1 MKYLLLVG
9 LIFLSKNSFTQ
20 TDLAEKVIAQLKI
33 ENANW
38 QTESFV
44 EKQMP
49 NIKDQTI
56 LVLTEKM
63 SEEDESITFRSWI
76 VVFNTKTGKIK
87 AKKSM
92 EIQSDAIIFDGF
104 TIDTAPYVIA
114 KGKRAFGI
122 RMSYHGMSRPNPYN
136 TEQISL
142 FVEEK
147 GQLIEVLKEYEIEVH
162 QGEWD
167 TNCEGEFNSE
177 KKVLIIGTTQ
187 TNGYFDIVVNSKIGK
202 ETNYLDENEDCQSK
216 SESSTKKY
224 KLVYKNKVYTEI
236 AL

>member
-1 MKYLLLVG
+1 MKYLLLLG
-9 LIFLSKNSFTQ
+9 LVFLSKNSFSQ
-20 TDLAEKVIAQLKI
+20 TDLAKKVITQLKLDK
-33 ENANW
+33 ADW
-38 QTESFV
+38 QVDFFI

-49 NIKDQTI
+49 NLKDQTI
-56 LVLTEKM
+56 VVLSEKIG
-63 SEEDESITFRSWI
+63 EDDGMFSLRSWI

-87 AKKSM
+87 AKKAL
-92 EIQSDAIIFDGF
+92 EIDSDAIRFAGF
-104 TIDTAPYVIA
+104 TIDTAPYLVA

-122 RMSYHGMSRPNPYN
+122 RMLFEGSSRPNPY
-136 TEQISL
+136 TSEVISL
-142 FVEEK
+142 FLEEK

-187 TNGYFDIVVNSKIGK
+187 TNSYFDIIVNSKIGK
-202 ETNYLDENEDCQSK
+202 ETNYVDENEDCQSK

-236 AL
+236 SL

>member
-9 LIFLSKNSFTQ
+9 LVFLSKNSFTQ
-20 TDLAEKVIAQLKI
+20 TDLAKKVIAQLKI

-38 QTESFV
+38 QSELFI

-49 NIKDQTI
+49 NLKDQTI
-56 LVLTEKM
+56 LVLSEKTQ
-63 SEEDESITFRSWI
+63 EEEWYFSLRSWV
-76 VVFNTKTGKIK
+76 VVFNTKTNKIV
-87 AKKSM
+87 AKKALNI
-92 EIQSDAIIFDGF
+92 ESDAIRFSGF
-104 TIDTAPYVIA
+104 TIDTAPYNIA

-122 RMSYHGMSRPNPYN
+122 RMMYEGSSRPNPYSS
-136 TEQISL
+136 ELISL
-142 FVEEK
+142 FLLEK
-147 GQLIEVLKEYEIEVH
+147 SQLNEILKNYEIEVH
-162 QGEWD
+162 HGEWD
-167 TNCEGEFNSE
+167 TNCAGEFNSE

-187 TNGYFDIVVNSKIGK
+187 TGGYFDIIVNSKIGK

-236 AL
+236 AF

>member
-1 MKYLLLVG
+1 MKYLLLLG
-9 LIFLSKNSFTQ
+9 LIFFAKNSFSQ
-20 TDLAEKVIAQLKI
+20 TDLAKKVIAQLKI

-38 QTESFV
+38 QTELFV

-49 NIKDQTI
+49 NLKDQTI
-56 LVLTEKM
+56 LVLSEKTD
-63 SEEDESITFRSWI
+63 EDESMFTLRSWI

-87 AKKSM
+87 AKKSLI
-92 EIQSDAIIFDGF
+92 IQSDAIMFDGF

-136 TEQISL
+136 SELISL
-142 FVEEK
+142 FLEEK
-147 GQLIEVLKEYEIEVH
+147 GQLVEVLKEYEIEIH

-187 TNGYFDIVVNSKIGK
+187 TNGYFDIIVNSKIGK
-202 ETNYLDENEDCQSK
+202 ETNYVDENEDCQSK

-224 KLVYKNKVYTEI
+224 KLVYKNKVYSEI

>member
-1 MKYLLLVG
+1 MKSLLLIG
-9 LIFLSKNSFTQ
+9 LIFIAKNSFSQ
-20 TDLAEKVIAQLKI
+20 TDLAKKVITQLKI

-56 LVLTEKM
+56 LVLTEKL
-63 SEEDESITFRSWI
+63 SEDDESITFRSWI

-92 EIQSDAIIFDGF
+92 EILSDAIIFDGF

-136 TEQISL
+136 SEVISL
-142 FVEEK
+142 FLEEK

-167 TNCEGEFNSE
+167 TNCAGEFNSE

-187 TNGYFDIVVNSKIGK
+187 TGGYFDIIVNSKIGK

>member
-1 MKYLLLVG
+1 MKYTLVITLL
-9 LIFLSKNSFTQ
+9 FLSNAVFCQS
-20 TDLAEKVIAQLKI
+20 DLAKKVIAQLKI

-38 QTESFV
+38 QTELFV

-49 NIKDQTI
+49 NIKDQSI
-56 LVLTEKM
+56 VVLTEKM

-76 VVFNTKTGKIK
+76 VVFNTKTCKIK

-92 EIQSDAIIFDGF
+92 EIQSDAIMFDGF

-136 TEQISL
+136 SEVISL
-142 FVEEK
+142 FLEEK
-147 GQLIEVLKEYEIEVH
+147 GQLVEVLKEYEIEIH

-187 TNGYFDIVVNSKIGK
+187 TGGFFDIIVNSKIGK